1 LEDNTMAFRIAP
13 LNPMPAELPGAIYED
28 AQARAEDNHLL
39 QLAQLERLDRAQ
51 REESRLGDARLQ
63 LQQADLDWRQQ
74 QASRAGTRWL
84 DLGDRWELRDEV
96 TGEAVGQPVPRAR
109 QAMAPS
115 TRWLDLGDHWELR
128 DESTGALI
136 GAPVP
141 KGGGG
146 PDGGWNTGGGGSRAG
161 GGSSVQRFMPYGGV
175 VGTGGITR
183 PGLPD
188 GGSSYQRDVQTS
200 PPVLTPEA
208 SQGFA
213 VGGPVPNMFR
223 GYPSTPQL
231 PVMPGMAGAAF
242 PEGFDPGKWLGTSA
256 AMTPPA
262 AGPRVLDVATAK
274 MYLMRAGGDRARAQ
288 ALAAADGY

>member
-1 LEDNTMAFRIAP
+1 MAFRIAP

-51 REESRLGDARLQ
+51 REQAQYNNARLQ
-63 LQQADLDWRQQ
+63 LDQDRQERFQGGVAGGQAYVFDPR
-74 QASRAGTRWL
+74 
-84 DLGDRWELRDEV
+84 
-96 TGEAVGQPVPRAR
+96 TGEYKWSAVPSSTTMTAPRAFQHGVAGN
-109 QAMAPS
+109 QAYVFDPN
-115 TRWLDLGDHWELR
+115 
-128 DESTGALI
+128 TGEYKWSAVPGMTDQAL
-136 GAPVP
+136 
-141 KGGGG
+141 
-146 PDGGWNTGGGGSRAG
+146 PDGGWNTGGGGGGGSRAG
-161 GGSSVQRFMPYGGV
+161 GGSSVQRSMPYGGV
-175 VGTGGITR
+175 VGTGGIR
-183 PGLPD
+183 WPGLPD

-223 GYPSTPQL
+223 GHPSTPN
-231 PVMPGMAGAAF
+231 VTMPNGMAGAAF

-256 AMTPPA
+256 AMTTPA